1 MKGGVIQM
9 HLSKENLESFHKEE
23 MDTQTMIRLLEHA
36 DSCDFC
42 LQQLL
47 EKEED
52 PANVPAPAYLKG
64 EILSQAASPSLRIQK
79 SVHGAPR
86 KLQLFQLWLQTG
98 AGIAI
103 ALFLLFF
110 TAAGPIDFAPIHQD
124 SGFYEEMEPL
134 LDEDGQK
141 DSLYRFSLGLGRGLF
156 DGSQKITDYLNRISN
171 TLLHGGK

>member
-9 HLSKENLESFHKEE
+9 HLSKENLESFHKGE

-64 EILSQAASPSLRIQK
+64 EILSQASSP
-79 SVHGAPR
+79 
-86 KLQLFQLWLQTG
+86 
-98 AGIAI
+98 
-103 ALFLLFF
+103 
-110 TAAGPIDFAPIHQD
+110 
-124 SGFYEEMEPL
+124 
-134 LDEDGQK
+134 
-141 DSLYRFSLGLGRGLF
+141 
-156 DGSQKITDYLNRISN
+156 
-171 TLLHGGK
+171 